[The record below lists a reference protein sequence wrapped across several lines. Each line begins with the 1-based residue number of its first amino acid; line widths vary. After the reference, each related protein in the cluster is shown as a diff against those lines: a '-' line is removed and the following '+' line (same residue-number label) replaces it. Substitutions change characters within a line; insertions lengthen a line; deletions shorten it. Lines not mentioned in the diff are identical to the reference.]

1 MKHNVILLLC
11 LVLGLFSCY
20 DDKGNYD
27 YREIDELT
35 ITGIPEELMSALY
48 KSENLVLSPAVTSKF
63 DGVINADDPNY
74 EFSYYY
80 DRPVGGDFLEP
91 RLLDSSRVKDLN
103 ILAEIDPGNY
113 TVWFKVKD
121 LRTNIVTSA
130 EFKLSVVTSTTKGWV
145 VLCEEGSERKVR
157 IDMIGEVGDRIAVS
171 RNLLD
176 FLPESHGA
184 CQILLES
191 NMLYTANS
199 PYLNL
204 YTEDNSFCIWSYNG
218 NFNRNFND
226 PRSTVFARPIDDFIV
241 REENN
246 YSYIVITADGD
257 VYQKMSSSS
266 ALYDVKINVDEP
278 FGEPNYKMAP
288 FIGVGWSNGYN
299 GILYDKTNRR
309 FKYFLQY
316 AVIPNGTKYLF
327 DPKEPETGSK
337 LFDWNTG
344 KDMVYMAGT
353 RQGGGNLVFALL
365 KDAAGQYSIY
375 GITAGQYQDSP
386 VQSTYMDI
394 DAAKAPGLANA
405 TCFAFHPTLPFLIYN
420 SGNEVYL
427 YDMSTRSARR
437 VLILPGENS
446 VSMLKFNKLPRLGLG
461 HSIHY
466 PDVAID
472 CQYRLAVGSV
482 NSDAEAGSEGILRF
496 YDVPEFA
503 GDLTQF
509 GETYTGFG
517 IVKDIAYK
525 AR

>member
-1 MKHNVILLLC
+1 
-11 LVLGLFSCY
+11 
-20 DDKGNYD
+20 
-27 YREIDELT
+27 
-35 ITGIPEELMSALY
+35 
-48 KSENLVLSPAVTSKF
+48 
-63 DGVINADDPNY
+63 
-74 EFSYYY
+74 
-80 DRPVGGDFLEP
+80 
-91 RLLDSSRVKDLN
+91 
-103 ILAEIDPGNY
+103 
-113 TVWFKVKD
+113 
-121 LRTNIVTSA
+121 
-130 EFKLSVVTSTTKGWV
+130 
-145 VLCEEGSERKVR
+145 
-157 IDMIGEVGDRIAVS
+157 
-171 RNLLD
+171 
-176 FLPESHGA
+176 
-184 CQILLES
+184 
-191 NMLYTANS
+191 
-199 PYLNL
+199 
-204 YTEDNSFCIWSYNG
+204 
-218 NFNRNFND
+218 
-226 PRSTVFARPIDDFIV
+226 
-241 REENN
+241 
-246 YSYIVITADGD
+246 
-257 VYQKMSSSS
+257 
-266 ALYDVKINVDEP
+266 
-278 FGEPNYKMAP
+278 
-288 FIGVGWSNGYN
+288 
-299 GILYDKTNRR
+299 
-309 FKYFLQY
+309 
-316 AVIPNGTKYLF
+316 
-327 DPKEPETGSK
+327 
-337 LFDWNTG
+337 
-344 KDMVYMAGT
+344 MAGT
-353 RQGGGNLVFALL
+353 RQGGGNLVLALL

>member
-1 MKHNVILLLC
+1 
-11 LVLGLFSCY
+11 
-20 DDKGNYD
+20 
-27 YREIDELT
+27 
-35 ITGIPEELMSALY
+35 
-48 KSENLVLSPAVTSKF
+48 
-63 DGVINADDPNY
+63 
-74 EFSYYY
+74 
-80 DRPVGGDFLEP
+80 
-91 RLLDSSRVKDLN
+91 
-103 ILAEIDPGNY
+103 
-113 TVWFKVKD
+113 
-121 LRTNIVTSA
+121 
-130 EFKLSVVTSTTKGWV
+130 
-145 VLCEEGSERKVR
+145 
-157 IDMIGEVGDRIAVS
+157 
-171 RNLLD
+171 
-176 FLPESHGA
+176 
-184 CQILLES
+184 
-191 NMLYTANS
+191 
-199 PYLNL
+199 
-204 YTEDNSFCIWSYNG
+204 
-218 NFNRNFND
+218 
-226 PRSTVFARPIDDFIV
+226 
-241 REENN
+241 
-246 YSYIVITADGD
+246 
-257 VYQKMSSSS
+257 
-266 ALYDVKINVDEP
+266 
-278 FGEPNYKMAP
+278 
-288 FIGVGWSNGYN
+288 
-299 GILYDKTNRR
+299 
-309 FKYFLQY
+309 
-316 AVIPNGTKYLF
+316 
-327 DPKEPETGSK
+327 
-337 LFDWNTG
+337 
-344 KDMVYMAGT
+344 MAGT
-353 RQGGGNLVFALL
+353 RPGGGNLVFALL

-461 HSIHY
+461 YSIHY